1 MCCMA
6 VKCHQCMVELQSP
19 TCAFEPLLLGPIFS
33 FGILCF
39 ASIFLRLG
47 QVSKPFMRQEIAINC
62 LVTYARL
69 RGRLPWST
77 CPWRSFSS
85 RLDTRRVAMG
95 SMGRACRWGLQG
107 HWLLLTRGRPK
118 NSLCIHICRRERV
131 GRLGRTLAISMCA
144 LGGIVLVVAF
154 IIMLEPGVE
163 QQSFSMG
170 WFLAR

>member
-1 MCCMA
+1 
-6 VKCHQCMVELQSP
+6 
-19 TCAFEPLLLGPIFS
+19 
-33 FGILCF
+33 
-39 ASIFLRLG
+39 
-47 QVSKPFMRQEIAINC
+47 MRQEIASSPGDKPVSGGVY
-62 LVTYARL
+62 LDLLALGGLFL
-69 RGRLPWST
+69 RAST
-77 CPWRSFSS
+77 REGLLWDLWDGLADEVFKAIGSF
-85 RLDTRRVAMG
+85 
-95 SMGRACRWGLQG
+95 Q
-107 HWLLLTRGRPK
+107 TRGRPK